1 MKEYVKT
8 VIGDKEVLVYRDGKV
23 VSCKTGRAYTWTDNG
38 NGYKK
43 VAVGFNGKT
52 KNKYIHRLVAE
63 CFLPNP
69 NNLSQVNHKD
79 GDKENNTVEN
89 LEWVSNSCNIRH
101 AHKAGLMDARRKHGS
116 TVNRPESVLT
126 SAYIDYKLGK
136 SVTKSAEAHGM
147 PRTTLLSIVNKRSH
161 VAMTNRV
168 DEVFMSM
175 AS

>member
-1 MKEYVKT
+1 MNMKDYVKT
-8 VIGDKEVLVYRDGKV
+8 VIGNKEVVVHRDGKV
-23 VSCKTGRAYTWTDNG
+23 VSCKTGHTYTWTDNG

-69 NNLSQVNHKD
+69 DNLSQVNHKD
-79 GDKENNTVEN
+79 GDKTNNTVEN
-89 LEWVSNSCNIRH
+89 LEWVSSSRNIRH

-116 TVNRPESVLT
+116 TVSRPTSVLT

-136 SVTKSAEAHGM
+136 GITASAKAHDM
-147 PRTTLLSIVNKRSH
+147 PRTTLSSIVNKRSH
-161 VAMTNRV
+161 VAMTKRV
-168 DEVFMSM
+168 DEVFMTV
-175 AS
+175 